1 MACFLQCLCQPNR
14 ICLLLTS
21 LSLSISRLDSYKKLE
36 VRGSKDATLGEGAY
50 GVVYKALDTV
60 LDKHVALKKIR
71 LETEEEGIP
80 TTALREMSL
89 LRQLDHPNVVR
100 LENVV
105 MEPGKLYL
113 VFELVD
119 TDLKKLMDS
128 SEQPFR
134 PDLVQVRL
142 FSRPPPY
149 PTAFSRPSPS
159 PHFITYIQSYT
170 AQLLSGIAHCHF
182 LGVMHRDL
190 KPQNILMSSDGVLK
204 IADFGLSRCF
214 TPHAKPLTIEVI
226 TRWYRAPEIMLG
238 SNVYTCAVDLWSVG
252 CIVAEMAN
260 KRAFLPGDSEIDQL
274 FKIFRVMGTP
284 SPNNWPQLSS
294 LPYWK
299 TTFPEWQ
306 PASLKRL
313 VPSLGAAGTDLL
325 ERLFVY
331 NPVDRI
337 SARDALD
344 HAFVAPVVQ
353 RLEAARAGG
362 PGARPRVVS
371 PAAFGS
377 GSSTPSKSSGTAMAV
392 AAAGEAGGGEYV
404 RGIERESLAAGARTG
419 STVYSAGTLEAVDAW
434 AAAGRGG
441 AKLTSLEPQPQS
453 LLHKV
458 SPDMSLSLAVAGG
471 DLKGAVGAA
480 AAVVAATV
488 RSSSLPMS
496 ELAIPMADF
505 TLHGAEVMSGLL
517 NGSTSGHGGGTREKR
532 MRRASISSVSSF
544 DLPQPNVAVALG
556 PPRKR
561 SASRRGA
568 SASCEQNAS
577 ATELDFGGTVLEMDM
592 APAVAEGG
600 AAETKVPSVS
610 LRRSARRS

>member
-1 MACFLQCLCQPNR
+1 
-14 ICLLLTS
+14 
-21 LSLSISRLDSYKKLE
+21 
-36 VRGSKDATLGEGAY
+36 
-50 GVVYKALDTV
+50 
-60 LDKHVALKKIR
+60 
-71 LETEEEGIP
+71 
-80 TTALREMSL
+80 
-89 LRQLDHPNVVR
+89 
-100 LENVV
+100 
-105 MEPGKLYL
+105 
-113 VFELVD
+113 
-119 TDLKKLMDS
+119 
-128 SEQPFR
+128 
-134 PDLVQVRL
+134 
-142 FSRPPPY
+142 
-149 PTAFSRPSPS
+149 
-159 PHFITYIQSYT
+159 
-170 AQLLSGIAHCHF
+170 
-182 LGVMHRDL
+182 MHRDL

-284 SPNNWPQLSS
+284 SPKNWPQLSS

-306 PASLKRL
+306 TASLQRL

-331 NPVDRI
+331 NPLDRI

-362 PGARPRVVS
+362 PGGARPRVVS

-377 GSSTPSKSSGTAMAV
+377 GSSTPSKSSGIAMAG
-392 AAAGEAGGGEYV
+392 AAAGGAGGGGLV
-404 RGIERESLAAGARTG
+404 RGIERETLAAGARTG
-419 STVYSAGTLEAVDAW
+419 SSAYTAGAAGALGAVDAW
-434 AAAGRGG
+434 AAAGKGG
-441 AKLTSLEPQPQS
+441 AKLTSLEPQPQPQP

-458 SPDMSLSLAVAGG
+458 SPDMSLSLSLAAAGGELNGAVA
-471 DLKGAVGAA
+471 VAA
-480 AAVVAATV
+480 AAAAATV

-505 TLHGAEVMSGLL
+505 PLHGAEAMSGLL
-517 NGSTSGHGGGTREKR
+517 NGSSSSHGGGAREKR
-532 MRRASISSVSSF
+532 MRRTSISSVSSF
-544 DLPQPNVAVALG
+544 DQPQPVAVAVPVG

-561 SASRRGA
+561 SATRRGA
-568 SASCEQNAS
+568 SASCDQNAS
-577 ATELDFGGTVLEMDM
+577 ATELDFGGTVLEIDM

-600 AAETKVPSVS
+600 AAETMVPSVS